1 MQQIMAAIDSD
12 PYGIGGAVLVIL
24 ALAPIVCGLISTV
37 SAAICKSL
45 IEDENE

>member
-1 MQQIMAAIDSD
+1 MQQVMAAIDAD
-12 PYGIGGAVLVIL
+12 PHGIGGAVLVII
-24 ALAPIVCGLISTV
+24 ALAPIAFGAISMV